1 MEKTAKN
8 INTFKLINKTFD
20 INWEKI
26 NTIDDVK
33 ELLKCLQL
41 QVNITNDVM
50 PKNLRILFENG
61 LLIERV

>member
-1 MEKTAKN
+1 MENSAEN